1 MSLDMS
7 LYLCYVWIHI
17 KSSHMNDQHQIQSK
31 HQGYFLLTEKFN
43 NLYINWMFYS
53 DMSKN
58 KCRKVLKDKTWTSS
72 TPNNAK
78 YSNSSY
84 KIMPG
89 LFWDDTEQTTNRS
102 WDQKFHWVKGQPGLM
117 TGGFVK
123 LTSLKING
131 NKIVTT

>member
-1 MSLDMS
+1 MSEGTERQN
-7 LYLCYVWIHI
+7 
-17 KSSHMNDQHQIQSK
+17 MNKFDSK
-31 HQGYFLLTEKFN
+31 Q
-43 NLYINWMFYS
+43 
-53 DMSKN
+53 
-58 KCRKVLKDKTWTSS
+58 C
-72 TPNNAK
+72 K

-102 WDQKFHWVKGQPGLM
+102 WDQKFHWVKGQPGLII
-117 TGGFVK
+117 GGFVK

>member
-53 DMSKN
+53 NMSKN
-58 KCRKVLKDKTWTSS
+58 ECRKVLKDKTWTSL

-78 YSNSSY
+78 YSNCLPIKLCPACSEM
-84 KIMPG
+84 IQNR
-89 LFWDDTEQTTNRS
+89 LQT
-102 WDQKFHWVKGQPGLM
+102 DLEIKFHWVKGQPGLI